1 MAYSPK
7 LAAFVYKASW
17 DAITKYKA
25 DKEDASALAD
35 LVSNLAEFRG
45 RGIITDAQLD
55 ALSNYLG
62 VQVVVPDAPDTYEEN
77 LAAIEQIA
85 NTATEIANTT
95 ANDQVILSDAIADLS
110 EVVSSLVPTV

>member
-62 VQVVVPDAPDTYEEN
+62 VQVVVPDAPDTYEEH
-77 LAAIEQIA
+77 LATIEQV
-85 NTATEIANTT
+85 ANTT

-110 EVVSSLVPTV
+110 EVVSSLVPTA

>member
-25 DKEDASALAD
+25 DEESASGLAD

-45 RGIITDAQLD
+45 HGIITDAQLD

-62 VQVVVPDAPDTYEEN
+62 VQVVVPDAPDTYEDH
-77 LAAIEQIA
+77 LAAVEQV
-85 NTATEIANTT
+85 ANTT
-95 ANDQVILSDAIADLS
+95 ASDQALLSDAIADLS
-110 EVVSSLVPTV
+110 EVVSSLVPTA